1 MENHYP
7 KQNNETP
14 IHITYVPNSKE
25 NVDYKLKAE
34 YDGDDTGKISSNSYQ
49 NKRWMVF
56 DELTL

>member
-34 YDGDDTGKISSNSYQ
+34 YDVTTRAGFPQILIKTSDG
-49 NKRWMVF
+49 WF
-56 DELTL
+56 LTN